1 MLDNR
6 KEEIIMA
13 TLRLASEKGLGVVS
27 MNMIAESV
35 GIKKPSLYNHFKS
48 KDELIDSMY
57 QYLRERAKE
66 KTNVEI
72 NFSVFESMPIND
84 ILKTM
89 VNNYITMNN
98 ESNVKMFYKVMYSER
113 AISKV
118 AAKIILSETERMINA
133 TKEIFLICEEKKLL
147 KFEDVQLS
155 ATSFAL
161 TIHGFM
167 DYAYDK
173 EFCMSETPD
182 KTKLLINRY
191 IDIFCN
197 EHEIKGR

>member
-1 MLDNR
+1 
-6 KEEIIMA
+6 MA
-13 TLRLASEKGLGVVS
+13 TLRLASKKGLGAVS

-57 QYLRERAKE
+57 QYLREKAKE

-72 NFSVFESMPIND
+72 NFSVFESMSIND

-182 KTKLLINRY
+182 KIKLLINRY

-197 EHEIKGR
+197 EHEIKGK

>member
-13 TLRLASEKGLGVVS
+13 TLRLASEKGLGAVS

-48 KDELIDSMY
+48 KDELINSMY
-57 QYLRERAKE
+57 QYLREKAKE

-72 NFSVFESMPIND
+72 NFSFFESMPIND

-133 TKEIFLICEEKKLL
+133 TKEIFLICEEKNLL

-182 KTKLLINRY
+182 KIKLLINRY

-197 EHEIKGR
+197 EHKIKGK

>member
-182 KTKLLINRY
+182 KIKLLINRY